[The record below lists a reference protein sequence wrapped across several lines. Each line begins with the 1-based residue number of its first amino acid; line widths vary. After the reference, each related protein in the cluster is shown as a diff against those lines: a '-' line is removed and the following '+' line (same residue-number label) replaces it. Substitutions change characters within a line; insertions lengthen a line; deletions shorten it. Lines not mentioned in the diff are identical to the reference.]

1 MSGNNPG
8 PTPAPETP
16 AAPTTPANGKAAAPT
31 LTRKT
36 AGAGKKAKKKAAART
51 SPPKEPATAP
61 AMRAAPPTPT
71 TPATPTTPPAARAM
85 PTPPLGKGHHLLVG
99 LTADTP
105 PAGTTWTLEE
115 TRVWLQAVANTA
127 QHAYKLPGSLTVT
140 AEPNKG

>member
-8 PTPAPETP
+8 PTPAPEILV
-16 AAPTTPANGKAAAPT
+16 APTTAANGKAAAPT

-36 AGAGKKAKKKAAART
+36 AGAGKKAKKKAAARAN
-51 SPPKEPATAP
+51 PPKEPATAP
-61 AMRAAPPTPT
+61 AMRAAPT
-71 TPATPTTPPAARAM
+71 TPATLQTPPATRAA